1 MKYKKGFTLIELL
14 VVVLIIGV
22 LTLIVAPQYRLA
34 VARTRISE
42 MVMLAS
48 RLHEEEKAYFLVNG
62 QYASDLSKL
71 DINWDSCSGSYC
83 FYGKLRAGI
92 GSDNYAAGYWLIV
105 GLRNMT
111 GANFPSIETYNTKR
125 YECLTGGYASNA
137 EICKMFGGR
146 TRPSNQNYYYMDNL

>member
-1 MKYKKGFTLIELL
+1 MKNNKGFTLLELL

-22 LTLIVAPQYRLA
+22 LTLIVVPQYLRA
-34 VARTRISE
+34 VARARISE

-48 RLHEEEKAYFLVNG
+48 RLHEEEKSYFLVNG

-71 DINWDSCSGSYC
+71 DIDWDSCNTSYC

-111 GANFPSIETYNTKR
+111 GANFPSIETYQTKR
-125 YECLTGGYASNA
+125 YECLTGGSANNA

-146 TRPSNQNYYYMDNL
+146 TRPGNPNYYYMDNL

>member
-1 MKYKKGFTLIELL
+1 MKGKKGFTLLELL

-22 LTLIVAPQYRLA
+22 LTLIVVPQYRLA

-48 RLHEEEKAYFLVNG
+48 RLHEEEKAYFLING

-71 DINWDSCSGSYC
+71 DIDWESCSASYC
-83 FYGKLRAGI
+83 YYGKLRAGI

-105 GLRNMT
+105 GLRNMA
-111 GANFPSIETYNTKR
+111 GANFPSIETYNAKR
-125 YECLTGGYASNA
+125 FECLTHGYESNA
-137 EICKMFGGR
+137 EICKLFGGR
-146 TRPSNQNYYYMDNL
+146 TRPNSTTYYYMDNL

>member
-1 MKYKKGFTLIELL
+1 MNRKKGFTLLELL
-14 VVVLIIGV
+14 VVVLIIAV

-42 MVMLAS
+42 MVMLAN

-71 DINWDSCSGSYC
+71 DINWDSCNATYC

-92 GSDNYAAGYWLIV
+92 GSDNYASVYWLIV
-105 GLRNMT
+105 AFRT
-111 GANFPSIETYNTKR
+111 GSSFPSIETYNTKR
-125 YECLTGGYASNA
+125 FECLTHGYESNA

-146 TRPSNQNYYYMDNL
+146 TRPTNPNYYYMDNL